1 MFILSYIS
9 LFCKKCINL
18 IEKKW
23 ISDIDISIY
32 VMIISI
38 IITGFL
44 VFYLVKVGKE
54 TNHLTLK
61 ADILH
66 YKTNLFTNVW
76 IIVSLILIKIT
87 GFHILDAHSVWDKI
101 EFQIKNIIPNA
112 QINIHLDPFDDSN
125 RDFCKI

>member
-1 MFILSYIS
+1 
-9 LFCKKCINL
+9 
-18 IEKKW
+18 
-23 ISDIDISIY
+23 
-32 VMIISI
+32 
-38 IITGFL
+38 
-44 VFYLVKVGKE
+44 LVKVGKE